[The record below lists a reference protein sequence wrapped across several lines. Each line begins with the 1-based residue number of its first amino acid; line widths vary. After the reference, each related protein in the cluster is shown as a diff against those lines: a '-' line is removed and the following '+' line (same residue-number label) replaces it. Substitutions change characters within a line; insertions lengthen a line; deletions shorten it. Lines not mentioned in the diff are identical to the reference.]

1 MGLHAGLYTQ
11 HLSSRNLTHHEKVF
25 ASDDLS
31 LFKKELL
38 KDLSNKA
45 TCPQCRKIQSEWQP
59 IRMVGRAGGR
69 AIVRSPR
76 AML

>member
-11 HLSSRNLTHHEKVF
+11 HLSSRNLTHQEKVF

-45 TCPQCRKIQSEWQP
+45 TCPQCKEKFSRNGSLSEWLGEREEGP
-59 IRMVGRAGGR
+59 
-69 AIVRSPR
+69 
-76 AML
+76 